1 MQDQVDLEKLV
12 EIALTEDEIQND
24 MQQANIKTELLTS
37 KILEKSSDILEAGAN
52 EIAKLNNLKNKLQS
66 AEEELKRVI
75 QHLPN
80 KLILIFLEAFKRA
93 YFKIGYFGAGA
104 LVLIAIGYF
113 VSKYL
118 LPTEFGWLVSALPFI
133 FAFVASAEISLLVF
147 YLWVKGI
154 YTTYSD
160 RIETATKKEFV
171 INELKKKIKLAEQ
184 TVEERVVKKRNLA
197 RIKIADK
204 HATYPVLRY

>member
-1 MQDQVDLEKLV
+1 MQYQVDLEKLV
-12 EIALTEDEIQND
+12 KIALTEDEIQND
-24 MQQANIKTELLTS
+24 MQQANIKTEFLTS

-52 EIAKLNNLKNKLQS
+52 EIAELNNLKNKLQS
-66 AEEELKRVI
+66 EEDELKRVK

-118 LPTEFGWLVSALPFI
+118 VDVPTEFEWLVSDLPSI
-133 FAFVASAEISLLVF
+133 FAIVASAEILLLVF

-160 RIETATKKEFV
+160 RIETAKKEELE
-171 INELKKKIKLAEQ
+171 IIELKKRIKLAEQ
-184 TVEERVVKKRNLA
+184 TVEERVVKKGIL
-197 RIKIADK
+197 
-204 HATYPVLRY
+204 PELRLLISMRLTPS